1 MNSFAERGGGS
12 SAQATRKLTAHKAP
26 MHIRIVWRSL
36 VIALPGF
43 DRGPPST
50 STHDSTAFHAGVER
64 RVAFR
69 FRTPRPGGGFPAVPA
84 LAACARLAIVAP
96 PVDTPAGYSDRP
108 LNLHLDL
115 PDVASQFSLLQQRR
129 FAPFFLTQFL
139 GAFNDNVFRNGLV
152 ILITFQ
158 GVLIAGMDA
167 QLLANVAGALFIL
180 PFFLFSAT
188 AGQLADKYEKSFLIR
203 CIKILEIGLMMLAAI
218 AFVSGSFVILLVVL
232 FLMGWQ
238 STLFGPV
245 KYAYLPQQLSAGEL
259 VGGNALVQFGTYT
272 AIILGLLVGGVTVAI
287 DPVNPVL
294 LSTCLVTIA
303 VAGYLASRLIP
314 PTSAVDPDLAVNWNA
329 WTETWRI
336 IGFARKERSVFL
348 SILGISW
355 FWFFGSAI
363 TFQIPAYTL
372 TILNGSEEIATILLV
387 AFAIGVGIGS
397 LLCEKMSAR
406 RIELGLVPF
415 GSIGLSLFAIDLY
428 FAQPVAHL
436 AAVQTAGE
444 FLARPGSWRV
454 LFDLALLGA
463 FGGFYIVPLYAMIQQ
478 RAERSQLSRIIAANN
493 IINALFMVA
502 AAIMAIVLLNAG
514 LSIPQLFLSL
524 AILNAI
530 VAAYIYSLLP
540 EFLIRF
546 VAWILIN
553 TLYRIRAT
561 GLNHIPQEGPALIV
575 CNHVSFVDALIIGGT
590 VRRPVRFVMYYRIF
604 EIPLLRFLFSSAKA
618 IPIASAKENESLLKE
633 GFDKVDAELAD
644 GNIVCIFPEGSIT
657 RDGDIQR
664 FRPGVE
670 AIIKR
675 RPVSVVPIALC
686 GLWGSWFSRSKS
698 GSLRLLPGRLF
709 ARVSV
714 RTGEPV
720 PHDEASAERL
730 ELLVRTLRGDDR

>member
-1 MNSFAERGGGS
+1 M
-12 SAQATRKLTAHKAP
+12 
-26 MHIRIVWRSL
+26 
-36 VIALPGF
+36 
-43 DRGPPST
+43 
-50 STHDSTAFHAGVER
+50 
-64 RVAFR
+64 
-69 FRTPRPGGGFPAVPA
+69 
-84 LAACARLAIVAP
+84 
-96 PVDTPAGYSDRP
+96 
-108 LNLHLDL
+108 
-115 PDVASQFSLLQQRR
+115 ASQFSLLQQRR

-203 CIKILEIGLMMLAAI
+203 CIKILEIVLMTLAAL

-245 KYAYLPQQLSAGEL
+245 KYAYLPQQLTAGEL

-287 DPVNPVL
+287 DPANPVL
-294 LSTCLVTIA
+294 LSACLVAIA

-314 PTSAVDPDLAVNWNA
+314 PTGAVDPDLTVNWNA
-329 WTETWRI
+329 WRETWRI

-355 FWFFGSAI
+355 FWFFGSAV

-372 TILNGSEEIATILLV
+372 TILGGSEQIATILLV
-387 AFAIGVGIGS
+387 AFAIGVGTGS

-436 AAVQTAGE
+436 VAVETTGE

-454 LFDLALLGA
+454 LIDLALLGA

-493 IINALFMVA
+493 IMNALFMVA

-524 AILNAI
+524 AFLNAL
-530 VAAYIYSLLP
+530 VAVYIYSLLP

-553 TLYRIRAT
+553 TLYRIRAS
-561 GLNHIPQEGPALIV
+561 GLGNIPQEGPALIV
-575 CNHVSFVDALIIGGT
+575 CNHVSFADALIVGGT
-590 VRRPVRFVMYYRIF
+590 VRRPVRFVMHYRIF

-618 IPIASAKENESLLKE
+618 IPIASAKENEGLLKE
-633 GFDKVDAELAD
+633 AFDKVDAELAD
-644 GNIVCIFPEGSIT
+644 GNIVCIFPEGGIT
-657 RDGDIQR
+657 RHGDVQR

-670 AIIKR
+670 AIIRR
-675 RPVSVVPIALC
+675 RPVPVVPIALC
-686 GLWGSWFSRSKS
+686 GLWGSWFSRSKT

-714 RTGEPV
+714 RIGEPV
-720 PHDEASAERL
+720 QPAEAFAERL